1 MKNIYALCLWLTLAL
16 LGGCATS
23 HAPGRSADKDHAKT
37 YTLVLLRHGESL
49 WNKEDRFTGW
59 SDVPLTE
66 KGEAGALKAGKLL
79 KAEGFAMSY
88 ANQAV
93 KQYGLEKTKNLKF
106 FIDVLAQSPMNYRLV
121 TQLNISK
128 NISRSIEL
136 FCRITIFG

>member
-1 MKNIYALCLWLTLAL
+1 
-16 LGGCATS
+16 
-23 HAPGRSADKDHAKT
+23 
-37 YTLVLLRHGESL
+37 
-49 WNKEDRFTGW
+49 
-59 SDVPLTE
+59 
-66 KGEAGALKAGKLL
+66 
-79 KAEGFAMSY
+79 MSY